1 MKIKLLNL
9 ELTVDETGENFEII
23 AYYGSILDNE
33 EFKELKEQINSIK
46 DNFEKNVKNVIEG
59 SE

>member
-1 MKIKLLNL
+1 MKIKLLKL

-23 AYYGSILDNE
+23 ANYGSILDNE
-33 EFKELKEQINSIK
+33 EFQELKQQIKSIK
-46 DNFEKNVKNVIEG
+46 DNFEKNVKKVIEG